1 MNFDFERIWKG
12 GVMAWSN

>member
-1 MNFDFERIWKG
+1 MNFDLEKIWKG